1 MGLSLTLSLTLT
13 LTLILILTLTR
24 GGHSMSACGKW
35 LVVFG
40 GLRNRACLNDAAAL
54 DTERMVWQPLE
65 VEG

>member
-1 MGLSLTLSLTLT
+1 
-13 LTLILILTLTR
+13 
-24 GGHSMSACGKW
+24 MSACGKW

>member
-1 MGLSLTLSLTLT
+1 MGLTLSLSLTLT
-13 LTLILILTLTR
+13 LTLPLPLTLTR
-24 GGHSMSACGKW
+24 WGHSMSACGKW

-65 VEG
+65 VEA